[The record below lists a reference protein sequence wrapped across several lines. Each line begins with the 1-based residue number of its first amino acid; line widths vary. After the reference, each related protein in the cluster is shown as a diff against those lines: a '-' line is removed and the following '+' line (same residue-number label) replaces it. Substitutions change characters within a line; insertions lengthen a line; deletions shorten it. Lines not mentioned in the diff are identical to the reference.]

1 MRKTLELLAV
11 AAVVL
16 LTAGCGGGPS
26 AESMPGDAR
35 ALAVAPDFAGTLWAA
50 VGPDAYRTQDG
61 GRSWTRVPS
70 AREGDGVAFT
80 EKYTYLVGPSGGEI
94 ADFGGSRAA
103 PLTRTP
109 ASFVSVA
116 SPYHKT
122 NRLYALDGDGG
133 MWMSVNAGRTWSRLR
148 ADGLPGGCATVAA
161 VRDLVTEPDIVYV
174 ACGADGLWS
183 SHDLGASFQKVDGIG
198 DARSV
203 AMTTDDQDLVL
214 VAAGDGIFRSTNRG
228 KSFARVSDAVAS
240 AVAFDP
246 RNRRLAYAAADGRLL
261 RSTDAGASWPS

>member
-16 LTAGCGGGPS
+16 LTAGCGGEPS

-109 ASFVSVA
+109 ATFVSVA

-122 NRLYALDGDGG
+122 NRLYALDGEGG
-133 MWMSVNAGRTWSRLR
+133 LWVSVNAGRAWSRLR
-148 ADGLPGGCATVAA
+148 ADGLPAGCVTVAA
-161 VRDLVTEPDIVYV
+161 VRDLITEPDIVYV
-174 ACGADGLWS
+174 ACGADGLWVS
-183 SHDLGASFQKVDGIG
+183 NDLGASFSKVDGIG
-198 DARSV
+198 EARSV

-214 VAAGDGIFRSTNRG
+214 VAAGDGIYRSADRG
-228 KSFARVSDAVAS
+228 KTFARVSDAVAS

-261 RSTDAGASWPS
+261 RSTDSGTTWSR

>member
-1 MRKTLELLAV
+1 
-11 AAVVL
+11 
-16 LTAGCGGGPS
+16 
-26 AESMPGDAR
+26 
-35 ALAVAPDFAGTLWAA
+35 
-50 VGPDAYRTQDG
+50 
-61 GRSWTRVPS
+61 
-70 AREGDGVAFT
+70 
-80 EKYTYLVGPSGGEI
+80 
-94 ADFGGSRAA
+94 
-103 PLTRTP
+103 
-109 ASFVSVA
+109 
-116 SPYHKT
+116 
-122 NRLYALDGDGG
+122 
-133 MWMSVNAGRTWSRLR
+133 VNAGRTWWRLR
-148 ADGLPGGCATVAA
+148 ADGLPGGCTTVAA
-161 VRDLVTEPDIVYV
+161 VRDLITEPDIVYV

-214 VAAGDGIFRSTNRG
+214 VAAGDGIYRSTNRG